1 MPPKHVT
8 PTEQATQ
15 TSPFLPI
22 GIRKLLGTLILLS
35 GLVAYTLSMVWLAVS
50 VLPDHWAVQIIFYPL
65 AGIAWAF
72 PAKPLIA
79 WMQKPDNPEN

>member
-1 MPPKHVT
+1 MPPAHI
-8 PTEQATQ
+8 TQ
-15 TSPFLPI
+15 TKPFLPI
-22 GIRKLLGTLILLS
+22 SIRKLLGTLILLS
-35 GLVAYTLSMVWLAVS
+35 GLVAYALAMVWLAVS

>member
-1 MPPKHVT
+1 MAHEQ
-8 PTEQATQ
+8 PTDE
-15 TSPFLPI
+15 SPFLPI
-22 GIRKLLGTLILLS
+22 GIRKLLGTLFLLS
-35 GLVAYTLSMVWLAVS
+35 GLVLYTLAMVWLAVS

-79 WMQKPDNPEN
+79 WMQLPDSPQQ

>member
-1 MPPKHVT
+1 
-8 PTEQATQ
+8 
-15 TSPFLPI
+15 
-22 GIRKLLGTLILLS
+22 LGTLILLS
-35 GLVAYTLSMVWLAVS
+35 GLVAYALAMVWLAVS